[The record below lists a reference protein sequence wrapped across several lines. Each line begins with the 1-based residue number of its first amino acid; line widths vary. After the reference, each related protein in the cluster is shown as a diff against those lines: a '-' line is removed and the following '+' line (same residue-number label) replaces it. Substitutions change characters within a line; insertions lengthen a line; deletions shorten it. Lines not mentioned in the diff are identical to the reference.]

1 MCPFNQAIARVET
14 NCHNAANVESE
25 SSQIT
30 SVVSERRENEEHD
43 TSTDTTSQRDST
55 FDSSLDR
62 TDLEKIHIMSEA
74 SSSGM

>member
-1 MCPFNQAIARVET
+1 MCQFNQAIARVET
-14 NCHNAANVESE
+14 NGRNAANVESE

-30 SVVSERRENEEHD
+30 SVVSERENEEQD
-43 TSTDTTSQRDST
+43 TSTDKTSQRDST

-62 TDLEKIHIMSEA
+62 TDLEITHI